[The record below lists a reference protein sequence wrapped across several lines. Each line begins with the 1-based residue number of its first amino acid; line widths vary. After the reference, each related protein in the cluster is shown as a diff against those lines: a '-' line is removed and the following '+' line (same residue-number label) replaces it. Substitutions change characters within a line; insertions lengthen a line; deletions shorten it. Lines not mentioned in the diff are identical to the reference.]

1 MSMGCWWQA
10 EGVTIDQP
18 PLEEPDQPPVEEPE
32 GGPVPLVEA
41 LSREDGKNSTV
52 RVYPD
57 RIEWI
62 KQMSISSVPRSRS
75 DPPVIPIDAVAGVKA
90 KKDGP
95 LFTKVLLRTSLGTV
109 TFRMHHPQ
117 ALQVRD
123 AIEAARAGR
132 SRPGA

>member
-10 EGVTIDQP
+10 EGVTSDQP

-95 LFTKVLLRTSLGTV
+95 LFTKVLLRTALGTV